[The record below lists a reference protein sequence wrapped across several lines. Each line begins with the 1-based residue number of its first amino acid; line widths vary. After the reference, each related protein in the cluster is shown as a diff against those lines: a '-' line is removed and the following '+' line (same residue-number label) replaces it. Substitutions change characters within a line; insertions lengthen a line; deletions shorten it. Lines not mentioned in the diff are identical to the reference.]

1 MREWKRSADERGITG
16 EGVEEETRGA
26 SQVRE
31 WKRSADERG
40 ITGEGVEEER

>member
-1 MREWKRSADERGITG
+1 MREWKRSADE
-16 EGVEEETRGA
+16 GA
-26 SQVRE
+26 SQVKE

>member
-1 MREWKRSADERGITG
+1 M
-16 EGVEEETRGA
+16 EEETRGA

-40 ITGEGVEEER
+40 ITGEGVEEETRGASQVGLLLLAV